1 MKNNL
6 VKEKSKSKLR
16 LKNMKEKAESPISS
30 ERKKSSEKLDLL
42 EKMIENL
49 TFKSKQDLN
58 LLKNNKESTFL
69 KEEKDML
76 LLKLKNS
83 MLKEELSEKLSL
95 LYHNKSKLSMFL
107 NKL

>member
-1 MKNNL
+1 
-6 VKEKSKSKLR
+6 
-16 LKNMKEKAESPISS
+16 MKEKAESLTSS

-58 LLKNNKESTFL
+58 LLNNLESTL

-76 LLKLKNS
+76 LLKLKSS